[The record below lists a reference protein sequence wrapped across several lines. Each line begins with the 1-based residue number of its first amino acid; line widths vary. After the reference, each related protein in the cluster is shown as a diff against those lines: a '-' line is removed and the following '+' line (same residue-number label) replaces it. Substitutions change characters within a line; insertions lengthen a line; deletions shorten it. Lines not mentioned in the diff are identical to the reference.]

1 MDIAKTLEYLE
12 TIGVCAYSF
21 NSNGSKE
28 FPSFFTS
35 KSGHYAPYNLKN
47 EQEAARVI
55 HTNLNTGLNMGL
67 LIGVPIPD
75 ENSADPNLIENAI
88 KESLIEA
95 NNLNIK
101 GKQVTPFLL
110 ERINQITKGKS
121 LGSNLALIKNNARTS
136 AKIAIELKK
145 LENNKPTKNNNS
157 TTCQVNSPNKKQIV
171 VIGGLNLDTY
181 NKLTDEK
188 TLGIKGVTQPSE
200 FYQVLGGVGFN
211 MANAL

>member
-1 MDIAKTLEYLE
+1 M
-12 TIGVCAYSF
+12 CAYSF
-21 NSNGSKE
+21 NSSGSKE
-28 FPSFFTS
+28 FPAFFTS

-47 EQEAARVI
+47 EQEAARII
-55 HTNLNTGLNMGL
+55 HTNFSTGLNMGL
-67 LIGVPIPD
+67 LVGVPIPD
-75 ENSADPNLIENAI
+75 EHAADPNLIENAI
-88 KESLIEA
+88 REALIEA
-95 NNLNIK
+95 NTLNIK

-121 LGSNLALIKNNARTS
+121 LDSNLALIKNNARTS
-136 AKIAIELKK
+136 AKIALELKK
-145 LENNKPTKNNNS
+145 LEQNTKSSVNKNKNK
-157 TTCQVNSPNKKQIV
+157 VNAPYKKQIA

-181 NKLTDEK
+181 NKLKDEK